1 MMNNKA
7 VVVITGGSSGLGKAL
22 AERFI
27 DDGADVALIARNAGK
42 LNTVKARLATQL
54 QGQQKLEG
62 FSCDVADVDACAATF
77 AAIEQT
83 LGAPTLLINSAG
95 VLNEGYFDHLSLD
108 DFRYTMEVNYF
119 GAINVIHAALPY
131 FDRNGGGCIINIASL
146 AGKFGGF
153 GYAAY
158 CGSKYAMVGLS
169 DTLRLEL
176 KPRNIKVQL
185 VCPGEFETPMTQ
197 ALEGQRSA
205 ENIAIT
211 QTIPPM
217 TLNHVADEVFAG
229 IQRGSYLIVPGRIPR
244 LLEWLNRTLPAAMR
258 WAFDRKLKKIYQGPK

>member
-1 MMNNKA
+1 MNNKA

-27 DDGADVALIARNAGK
+27 ASGADVALIARNAGK
-42 LNTVKARLATQL
+42 LDAVKAQLTTQL

-62 FSCDVADVDACAATF
+62 YSCDVADVDACATTL

-95 VLNEGYFDHLSLD
+95 VLNEGYFDDLSLD
-108 DFRYTMEVNYF
+108 VFRYTMEVNYF
-119 GAINVIHAALPY
+119 GAINVIHAVLPY
-131 FDRNGGGCIINIASL
+131 FDRRGGGRIVNVASL

-176 KPRNIKVQL
+176 KPRNIHVQL

-217 TLNHVADEVFAG
+217 TLDQVADEVFAG
-229 IQRGSYLIVPGRIPR
+229 IQRGGYLVVPGRIPR
-244 LLEWLNRTLPAAMR
+244 LLEWLNRTLPGVMR
-258 WAFDRKLKKIYQGPK
+258 WALDNKLKKIYQGPQ

>member
-1 MMNNKA
+1 MNNNEI
-7 VVVITGGSSGLGKAL
+7 VVITGGSSGLGRAL
-22 AERFI
+22 AERFVCA
-27 DDGADVALIARNAGK
+27 GACVALLARDRDK
-42 LNTVKARLATQL
+42 LNSVKEALTEKIK
-54 QGQQKLEG
+54 GEQKLEC
-62 FSCDVADVDACAATF
+62 FSCDVADVAACASTLAN
-77 AAIEQT
+77 IEEK

-131 FDRNGGGCIINIASL
+131 FDRNGGGRIVNIASL

-176 KPRNIKVQL
+176 KPRNITVQL

-217 TLNHVADEVFAG
+217 TLDRVADEVFAG
-229 IQRGSYLIVPGRIPR
+229 IQRGPYLIVPGRIPR
-244 LLEWLNRTLPAAMR
+244 LLEWLNRTLPGLMR
-258 WAFDRKLKKIYQGPK
+258 WALDSKLKKIYQGPK